1 MKYKW
6 LVLTNT
12 TVATLMSSID
22 ANIVLISL
30 PTIGRQLAGTTAT
43 LLLWILLGYSLL
55 TAVVLLNFGRL
66 SDMFGRVRLYVL
78 GFAFFTVGSAL
89 CGFSQTGLELVL
101 FRLVQAVGAG
111 FLFSN
116 SAAIITDAFPP
127 NERGRALGINQ
138 VSIVAGAVSG
148 LVLGGV
154 ITSTIGWRWIFF
166 VNVPI
171 GIIAT
176 LRAHY
181 DLRELAKPE
190 HTAKIDWFGNVVF
203 AAGLTILLVGVTLG
217 ALGQIGGTL
226 AVAFVA
232 TGLLLLVLFVVIELK
247 ESSPMLD
254 LSLFRNRQ
262 FSGSVLATLLNAL
275 ARGAFTFILVFY
287 LQGPPRFLSPLSAG
301 LYLIPVSASLA
312 AFGPVSG
319 WLSDRFGP
327 RPFLLSGLAVSASG
341 FLWLSRIGAEA
352 TFLQLAGPLVLVG
365 AGMGLF
371 AAPNRAAMMTAV
383 PPTRRGVASSI
394 GVTFVNTGATI
405 SLGITLVFMAGVLSR
420 PEIQAIFLGTAASG
434 MGFHAGAQFLQAIHT
449 IFLASTV
456 LVLAAAVPTLLR
468 GKDRPRTAQPWRTRT
483 DPGPRTVSH
492 RAGSLGRRVASFGT
506 HHIIMYAVGG
516 PTSATRVPAE
526 TAFTAHH
533 GSASAGGGTIAGPLP
548 SGSPVAEPWRI
559 SRGLLRGLW
568 RVPRI
573 VPRGRPLACPPV
585 SGPLSGRRR
594 GGGTRRDP
602 RPARRRPGR

>member
-1 MKYKW
+1 MRYKW

-22 ANIVLISL
+22 TNIVLISL
-30 PTIGRQLAGTTAT
+30 PTIGRQLPGTSAT

-78 GFAFFTVGSAL
+78 GFAIFTAGSAL
-89 CGFSQTGLELVL
+89 CGFSQTGLELVA

-127 NERGRALGINQ
+127 NERGRALGVNQ

-148 LVLGGV
+148 LVLGGL

-176 LRAHY
+176 IRARA
-181 DLRELAKPE
+181 DLRELARPE
-190 HTAKIDWFGNVVF
+190 HTARIDWVGNAVF
-203 AAGLTILLVGVTLG
+203 AGGLTVLLVGITLG
-217 ALGQIGGTL
+217 ALGQIPGGESL
-226 AVAFVA
+226 VFVA
-232 TGLLLLVLFVVIELK
+232 TGLGLLALFIVVELR

-254 LSLFRNRQ
+254 LGLFRNRQ
-262 FSGSVLATLLNAL
+262 FSASVLATLLNAL

-287 LQGPPRFLSPLSAG
+287 LQGPPRYLSPLTAG
-301 LYLIPVSASLA
+301 LFLIPVSASLA

-327 RPFLLSGLAVSASG
+327 RPFLLAGLVVSASG
-341 FLWLSRIGAEA
+341 FLWLSTIGAAA
-352 TFLQLAGPLVLVG
+352 TFAQLAGPLVLVG
-365 AGMGLF
+365 SGMGLF

-383 PPTRRGVASSI
+383 PPTRRGVASGI

-405 SLGITLVFMAGVLSR
+405 SLGITLLIMAGTLSR
-420 PEIQAIFLGTAASG
+420 PEIQAIFLGTATAG
-434 MGFHAGAQFLQAIHT
+434 LPFTAGAKFLEAIHG
-449 IFLASTV
+449 IFLASTA
-456 LVLAAAVPTLLR
+456 LVLAALVPSVLR
-468 GKDRPRTAQPWRTRT
+468 GR
-483 DPGPRTVSH
+483 DPK
-492 RAGSLGRRVASFGT
+492 
-506 HHIIMYAVGG
+506 
-516 PTSATRVPAE
+516 
-526 TAFTAHH
+526 
-533 GSASAGGGTIAGPLP
+533 
-548 SGSPVAEPWRI
+548 PVA
-559 SRGLLRGLW
+559 
-568 RVPRI
+568 
-573 VPRGRPLACPPV
+573 A
-585 SGPLSGRRR
+585 
-594 GGGTRRDP
+594 
-602 RPARRRPGR
+602 PADEVD